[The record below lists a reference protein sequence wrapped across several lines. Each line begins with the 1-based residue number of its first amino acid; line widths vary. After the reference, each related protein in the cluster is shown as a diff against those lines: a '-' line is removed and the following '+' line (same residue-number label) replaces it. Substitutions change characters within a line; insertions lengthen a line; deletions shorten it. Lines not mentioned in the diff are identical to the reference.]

1 MKFLQ
6 SARVRNKLRLLPA
19 VILFAFIL
27 MISKIFTV
35 GQDVTDI
42 FSTQGASAASQDAP
56 SSDTPAVEVG
66 TEGVGPE
73 EEGSKTTEKRPHGGV
88 SGPIE
93 TGQMVPK
100 GSMVGFTPELEMSK
114 AERKLLQNLSVRRAQ
129 LDKRERGIAMQASLL
144 KATEVRIE
152 KRIDELKTLQARI
165 ESFFGEED
173 TQKKDQIA
181 SLVIMYSSMKP
192 KSAARILERLDLDI
206 LVKVVRGMS
215 ERKVAPILAAMDPVA
230 AQELTVELAASAE
243 LPSDLRD
250 LPILQKSRL

>member
-6 SARVRNKLRLLPA
+6 SARVRNKVRLLPA

-42 FSTQGASAASQDAP
+42 FSTQGASASSQEVP
-56 SSDTPAVEVG
+56 SSDSDEAHKVAEGAPSGSGGSAAVTVG
-66 TEGVGPE
+66 
-73 EEGSKTTEKRPHGGV
+73 GGV
-88 SGPIE
+88 TGPIE
-93 TGQMVPK
+93 AGRMVPK
-100 GSMVGFTPELEMSK
+100 GSMVGFTPELAMSR

-129 LDKRERGIAMQASLL
+129 LDKRERGINMQANLL
-144 KATEVRIE
+144 KATEMRIE
-152 KRIDELKTLQARI
+152 KRIDELKVLQARI
-165 ESFFGEED
+165 ESFFGED
-173 TQKKDQIA
+173 DVQKKDQIA
-181 SLVIMYSSMKP
+181 SLVIVYSSMKP

-230 AQELTVELAASAE
+230 AQELTVELASSAE

-250 LPILQKSRL
+250 LPNLQKSRL

>member
-42 FSTQGASAASQDAP
+42 FSTQGASAASQETSAG
-56 SSDTPAVEVG
+56 DTAAVEAG
-66 TEGVGPE
+66 SGSSAE
-73 EEGSKTTEKRPHGGV
+73 EDAEKRPHGGV

-93 TGQMVPK
+93 AGQMVPK
-100 GSMVGFTPELEMSK
+100 GSMVGFTPELEMSM

-129 LDKRERGIAMQASLL
+129 LDKRERGIAMQANLL
-144 KATEVRIE
+144 KATEARIE

-165 ESFFGEED
+165 ESFFGEEEEG
-173 TQKKDQIA
+173 KKDQIA

-243 LPSDLRD
+243 LPSDFRD
-250 LPILQKSRL
+250 LPILQKGRL

>member
-42 FSTQGASAASQDAP
+42 FSTQGASAASQE
-56 SSDTPAVEVG
+56 TPAADTAAVVA
-66 TEGVGPE
+66 
-73 EEGSKTTEKRPHGGV
+73 GSASSGGEKAEHRIQGGV
-88 SGPIE
+88 TGPIE
-93 TGQMVPK
+93 AGQMVPK

-129 LDKRERGIAMQASLL
+129 LDKRERGIAMQANLL
-144 KATEVRIE
+144 KATEARIE
-152 KRIDELKTLQARI
+152 KRIDELKILQARI
-165 ESFFGEED
+165 ESFFGEEEES
-173 TQKKDQIA
+173 KKNQIA

-243 LPSDLRD
+243 LPSDFRD
-250 LPILQKSRL
+250 LPLLKKSRL

>member
-6 SARVRNKLRLLPA
+6 SARVRNKVRLLPA
-19 VILFAFIL
+19 VILFALIL

-42 FSTQGASAASQDAP
+42 FSTQGASASSQEVEEKP
-56 SSDTPAVEVG
+56 SSDS
-66 TEGVGPE
+66 E
-73 EEGSKTTEKRPHGGV
+73 EASETAEAAPKAAAHGGV
-88 SGPIE
+88 GGSIE
-93 TGQMVPK
+93 AGRMVPK
-100 GSMVGFTPELEMSK
+100 GSMVGFTPELAMSES
-114 AERKLLQNLSVRRAQ
+114 ERKLLQNLSVRRAQ
-129 LDKRERGIAMQASLL
+129 LDKRERGIEMQASLL
-144 KATEVRIE
+144 KATETRIE
-152 KRIDELKTLQARI
+152 KRIEELKTLQARI
-165 ESFFGEED
+165 ESFFGDEEEH
-173 TQKKDQIA
+173 KKDQIA

-243 LPSDLRD
+243 LPSDLRE
-250 LPILQKSRL
+250 LPKTRL

>member
-1 MKFLQ
+1 MIVKFLQ
-6 SARVRNKLRLLPA
+6 SARVRNKVRLLPA
-19 VILFAFIL
+19 VILFALVL

-42 FSTQGASAASQDAP
+42 FTTQGASAALEETASADTADEATSP
-56 SSDTPAVEVG
+56 ASDTTADVANDSAQA
-66 TEGVGPE
+66 GVA
-73 EEGSKTTEKRPHGGV
+73 
-88 SGPIE
+88 
-93 TGQMVPK
+93 GQMNKGAMVPK
-100 GSMVGFTPELEMSK
+100 GSMVGFTPEPEMSS
-114 AERKLLQNLSVRRAQ
+114 AERKLLQNLSARRAE
-129 LDKRERGIAMQASLL
+129 LDKREREIGMQASLL
-144 KATEVRIE
+144 KATEARIE
-152 KRIDELKTLQARI
+152 KRIGELKTLQTRI

-181 SLVIMYSSMKP
+181 SLVLMYSSMKP

-206 LVKVVRGMS
+206 LVKVIRGMS

-250 LPILQKSRL
+250 LPTL

>member
-1 MKFLQ
+1 MIVKFLQ

-35 GQDVTDI
+35 GQDVTDV
-42 FSTQGASAASQDAP
+42 FSTQGASAASQEVPAADTAVVEAGSE
-56 SSDTPAVEVG
+56 SSGGEE
-66 TEGVGPE
+66 TENRVQ
-73 EEGSKTTEKRPHGGV
+73 GGV
-88 SGPIE
+88 TGPIE
-93 TGQMVPK
+93 AGQMVPK
-100 GSMVGFTPELEMSK
+100 GSMVGFTPELEMSR

-144 KATEVRIE
+144 KATEARIE
-152 KRIDELKTLQARI
+152 KRIGELKTLQARI
-165 ESFFGEED
+165 ESFFGEEEES
-173 TQKKDQIA
+173 KKDQIA

-250 LPILQKSRL
+250 LPILQKSQL

>member
-42 FSTQGASAASQDAP
+42 FSTQGASAESQEAP
-56 SSDTPAVEVG
+56 AADTAAVEAG
-66 TEGVGPE
+66 SAGSSGEKTEHRVQ
-73 EEGSKTTEKRPHGGV
+73 GGV
-88 SGPIE
+88 TGPIE
-93 TGQMVPK
+93 AGQMVPK
-100 GSMVGFTPELEMSK
+100 GSMVGFTPELEMSR

-144 KATEVRIE
+144 KATEARIG
-152 KRIDELKTLQARI
+152 KRIDELKVLQARI
-165 ESFFGEED
+165 ESFFGEEEES
-173 TQKKDQIA
+173 KKDQIA

-250 LPILQKSRL
+250 LPMLQKSRL